1 MGRLFLAFVL
11 FALTELYVLL
21 ALGRA
26 LGFWPTLALLFVTSV
41 VGTVIAR
48 SLGARVLLRWS
59 EALAG
64 GQMPEEGVLGGV
76 LVLMGSA
83 LLIVPGVLSDVLG
96 LSLLIPGTR
105 ALWAR
110 GVRTWLERRV
120 ARGDVEVVTMG
131 TVSMGGPGMRARA
144 GRPGTRPVAGVIDV
158 EGHEVSRSDAP
169 PPTLERGDE

>member
-1 MGRLFLAFVL
+1 M
-11 FALTELYVLL
+11 LL
-21 ALGRA
+21 
-26 LGFWPTLALLFVTSV
+26 VTSV

-48 SLGARVLLRWS
+48 SLGARVLARWS
-59 EALAG
+59 EALNGRADAA
-64 GQMPEEGVLGGV
+64 EEGVLGGV
-76 LVLMGSA
+76 LVLVGSA

-131 TVSMGGPGMRARA
+131 TVSMGGPGVRSRV
-144 GRPGTRPVAGVIDV
+144 GRPGARPVAGVIDV
-158 EGHEVSRSDAP
+158 EGHEVSRSEAP
-169 PPTLERGDE
+169 APTLERGDE

>member
-26 LGFWPTLALLFVTSV
+26 LGFWPTLGLLFVTSV

-48 SLGARVLLRWS
+48 SLGARVLARWS

-76 LVLMGSA
+76 LVLLGSA

-110 GVRTWLERRV
+110 GVRTWLERR
-120 ARGDVEVVTMG
+120 ART
-131 TVSMGGPGMRARA
+131 
-144 GRPGTRPVAGVIDV
+144 GRPGARPVAGVIDV
-158 EGHEVSRSDAP
+158 EGHEVSRSEAP
-169 PPTLERGDE
+169 APTLERGDE

>member
-1 MGRLFLAFVL
+1 M
-11 FALTELYVLL
+11 
-21 ALGRA
+21 
-26 LGFWPTLALLFVTSV
+26 

-48 SLGARVLLRWS
+48 SLGARVLARWS

-76 LVLMGSA
+76 LVLLGSA

-131 TVSMGGPGMRARA
+131 TVSMGGPGMRSRT
-144 GRPGTRPVAGVIDV
+144 GRPGARPVAGVIDV
-158 EGHEVSRSDAP
+158 EGHEVSRSEAP
-169 PPTLERGDE
+169 APTLERGDE

>member
-1 MGRLFLAFVL
+1 
-11 FALTELYVLL
+11 
-21 ALGRA
+21 
-26 LGFWPTLALLFVTSV
+26 
-41 VGTVIAR
+41 
-48 SLGARVLLRWS
+48 LRWS

-76 LVLMGSA
+76 LVLLGSA

-144 GRPGTRPVAGVIDV
+144 GRPAHAPWPVSSTWRVTR
-158 EGHEVSRSDAP
+158 
-169 PPTLERGDE
+169 

>member
-1 MGRLFLAFVL
+1 MGRLFLAFVV

-26 LGFWPTLALLFVTSV
+26 LGFWPTLALLFVTSL
-41 VGTVIAR
+41 VGTAIAR
-48 SLGARVLLRWS
+48 SLGARVISRWS

-76 LVLMGSA
+76 LVLVGSA
-83 LLIVPGVLSDVLG
+83 LLIVPGVLSDVVG

-110 GVRTWLERRV
+110 GLRAWLERRV

-131 TVSMGGPGMRARA
+131 GVSMGGPGARA
-144 GRPGTRPVAGVIDV
+144 GRPGTRPVGGVIDV
-158 EGHEVSRSDAP
+158 EGHEVSRSEVP